1 MKLLILLIGLIL
13 ILEGLPYV
21 AAPEGMRNWLKKLSE
36 MDPGQLRSMGL
47 VAMAGMMSR
56 IGSVLRLAYKFTQ
69 GILWVLE
76 TWIWIV
82 AHPILSV
89 VAAAVAAVIIY
100 GIAYVVWHALLRIY
114 YWIRPY

>member
-47 VAMAGMMSR
+47 VAMI
-56 IGSVLRLAYKFTQ
+56 IGLAICFVAQKTS
-69 GILWVLE
+69 IL
-76 TWIWIV
+76 
-82 AHPILSV
+82 
-89 VAAAVAAVIIY
+89 
-100 GIAYVVWHALLRIY
+100 G
-114 YWIRPY
+114 